1 VKKFISL
8 FIFMLDPC
16 LAVSDVKVV
25 ICCWLDFTEL
35 NISPGYISNT
45 EPHTSYMFVEYNMRI
60 AQRFKSIRDTINYLK
75 LASAIE
81 AGDKIFTIY
90 TSLTKGEFI

>member
-1 VKKFISL
+1 
-8 FIFMLDPC
+8 
-16 LAVSDVKVV
+16 
-25 ICCWLDFTEL
+25 
-35 NISPGYISNT
+35 
-45 EPHTSYMFVEYNMRI
+45 MFVEYNMRI